1 MPFKMHKN
9 IFFPEKDN
17 DKIIYVPTLP
27 KIIRPVTRDTLIF
40 FIWPYDFKLMLFQHI
55 AASSGT
61 GEGDLKKLCDIIEA
75 VPDVKYICIDVA
87 NGYSEHFVQFVR
99 DVRKK
104 FPEHTIMVRQM
115 SGVSLL
121 HKSVL

>member
-1 MPFKMHKN
+1 
-9 IFFPEKDN
+9 
-17 DKIIYVPTLP
+17 
-27 KIIRPVTRDTLIF
+27 
-40 FIWPYDFKLMLFQHI
+40 MLFQHI

-104 FPEHTIMVRQM
+104 FPEHTIMVRKM
-115 SGVSLL
+115 SGFSWCTNPAL
-121 HKSVL
+121 